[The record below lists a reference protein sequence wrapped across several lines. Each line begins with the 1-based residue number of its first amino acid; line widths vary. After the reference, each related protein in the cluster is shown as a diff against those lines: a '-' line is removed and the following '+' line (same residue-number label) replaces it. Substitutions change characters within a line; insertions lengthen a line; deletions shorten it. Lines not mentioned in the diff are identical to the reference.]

1 MSSNQVFDHDS
12 GVEEDLVDFLADDVR
27 VVFFGLALEVFF
39 EAFDSDFVPVE
50 NFLEFV
56 FD

>member
-39 EAFDSDFVPVE
+39 EAFDSDFVSVE

-56 FD
+56 FY